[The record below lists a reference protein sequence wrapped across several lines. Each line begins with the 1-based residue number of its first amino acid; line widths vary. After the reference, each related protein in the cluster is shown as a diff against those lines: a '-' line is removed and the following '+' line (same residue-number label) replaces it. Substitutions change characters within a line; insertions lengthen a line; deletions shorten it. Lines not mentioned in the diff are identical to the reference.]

1 MAFETTRRVEFQ
13 HCDPAGLVFY
23 PRYFE
28 WTNSVTEEWF
38 ASLGRPFAE
47 MHMGERKGVPTA
59 GLKASFPAPTRLGE
73 LLAFR
78 LRCTRPGRS
87 SLPLRIEATCG
98 GEVRLRYRATL
109 VHVDLGTGRPEP
121 WPAALAEAF
130 AGFVED
136 GTEEERE

>member
-1 MAFETTRRVEFQ
+1 MAYVTRRRVEFQ

-38 ASLGRPFAE
+38 ASLGHPFAG
-47 MHMGERKGVPTA
+47 MHLGDRKGVPTA

-73 LLAFR
+73 LLTFR
-78 LRCTRPGRS
+78 LRCTRPGRA
-87 SLPLRIEATCG
+87 SLPLRIEADRD

-109 VHVDLGTGRPEP
+109 VFVDLDTGRPEP
-121 WPAALAEAF
+121 WPEALREAF
-130 AGFVED
+130 APFVED
-136 GTEEERE
+136 RTEEET